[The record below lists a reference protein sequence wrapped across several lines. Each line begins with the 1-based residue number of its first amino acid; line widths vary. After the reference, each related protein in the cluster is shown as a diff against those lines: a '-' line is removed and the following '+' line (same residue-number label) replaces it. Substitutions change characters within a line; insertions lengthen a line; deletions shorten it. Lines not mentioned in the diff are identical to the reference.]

1 MSTPT
6 RADEQPGSDPPAAK
20 VPAARSWWRP
30 RLHRRL
36 GWAVYAAAAT
46 TVLVVFF
53 APPLLPL
60 VGLDPVNGDLTRRL
74 LPPVSENYLFG
85 TDQLGRDVL
94 ARVLKGGQYTFTIAL
109 VATGIAGVLG
119 VSLGL
124 LGASLAHRRLLGRLV
139 TRLVDFSIAF
149 PNLVLVMVII
159 GLMGRTNTV
168 LAVSLGLFFWPVVAR
183 VVYAEGRRILA
194 QDYVTAARLF
204 GVSQL
209 RLMLRHVLPN
219 LGSVI
224 AVVSAFQ
231 FADLLIAAA
240 ALSFLG
246 LGPPI
251 GVPEWGSMLSDA
263 RNYMR
268 TAPWTMLGPAVA
280 IVWSVVIANLLGD
293 QLAKRTDVDLH
304 ETERN

>member
-6 RADEQPGSDPPAAK
+6 RTSVDPAADR
-20 VPAARSWWRP
+20 PAAPAATRSRWRP
-30 RLHRRL
+30 RLPRRF
-36 GWAVYAAAAT
+36 GWLVYLAAGVTVAAT
-46 TVLVVFF
+46 FL
-53 APPLLPL
+53 APPLLPVL
-60 VGLDPVNGDLTRRL
+60 GLDPLNGDLRAQFQPPGTDGHL
-74 LPPVSENYLFG
+74 LG

-94 ARVLKGGQYTFTIAL
+94 ARVLEGGQYTFTIAL
-109 VATGIAGVLG
+109 VATAIAGTIG
-119 VSLGL
+119 VALGL
-124 LGASLAHRRLLGRLV
+124 LGASLAHRKVLGRLL

-159 GLMGRTNTV
+159 GVMGRTNTV

-204 GVSQL
+204 GVSQV
-209 RLMLRHVLPN
+209 RLTLRHVVPN

-268 TAPWTMLGPAVA
+268 SAPWYMLGPAVA
-280 IVWSVVIANLLGD
+280 IIWSVVIANLFGD
-293 QLAKRTDVDLH
+293 QLAKRTDADLH
-304 ETERN
+304 ETDRD